1 MLVALLGLSPR
12 NECGAQRGPPFFKV
26 FTGLGSR
33 MLPFPRQSRVV
44 RSLCRLLVAF
54 TAASLSGS
62 VSESMAQDTPASPTA
77 IAGDLFQFPPE
88 TPDKILDAAM
98 ITRKLNRQDDSRMF
112 LRKLLDQQLDATEL
126 RALQQRHGSG
136 PFLEL
141 SGDRKLQPEGRE
153 LLLAINAAVKPQP
166 LSATQ
171 LQELI
176 QALTPPGEAATQAAV
191 TLVANG
197 NGSAAALLAADLST
211 PAGKVADQ
219 LLKRHT
225 REMRHGLMA
234 ELRLANPPARFR
246 IVQLLTGTAD
256 ANIALGLLRWQ
267 FDQESDAVTRQAVA
281 TAVER
286 LAKGN
291 LPAATAAEA
300 SELLTQRA
308 ADLLTSAAGRFTL
321 VRDPAAVLEQTGRDR
336 RAEFLSDAT
345 LYLTDAV
352 ALDVANSRAQSLLLV
367 AKCAVTD
374 PALAAAASVAGGQ
387 ALSDLSAALIAALE
401 IDEAHAGIELL
412 RGMKIGDYAA
422 LTAESRQA
430 VESALKT
437 AVNSPDP
444 RIRML
449 ACDVALNVAHPDISS
464 PAVKRTLTAVRE
476 GSLKPEAVVV
486 DSNDTSLGQLDEAL
500 EDAGFTVAASQ
511 TGQDGFDAA
520 ARQMNCE
527 LMLVDAESA
536 GWPLATTLANLRSD
550 VRTHNVPI
558 VVIGPARFA
567 ARVSR
572 LSEIHPGIWFLAEPV
587 GIETLVPKLDS
598 LLLPPGLL
606 SPADRGAMKQL
617 AGDQ

>member
-1 MLVALLGLSPR
+1 
-12 NECGAQRGPPFFKV
+12 
-26 FTGLGSR
+26 
-33 MLPFPRQSRVV
+33 
-44 RSLCRLLVAF
+44 
-54 TAASLSGS
+54 
-62 VSESMAQDTPASPTA
+62 
-77 IAGDLFQFPPE
+77 
-88 TPDKILDAAM
+88 
-98 ITRKLNRQDDSRMF
+98 
-112 LRKLLDQQLDATEL
+112 
-126 RALQQRHGSG
+126 
-136 PFLEL
+136 
-141 SGDRKLQPEGRE
+141 
-153 LLLAINAAVKPQP
+153 
-166 LSATQ
+166 
-171 LQELI
+171 
-176 QALTPPGEAATQAAV
+176 
-191 TLVANG
+191 
-197 NGSAAALLAADLST
+197 
-211 PAGKVADQ
+211 
-219 LLKRHT
+219 
-225 REMRHGLMA
+225 
-234 ELRLANPPARFR
+234 
-246 IVQLLTGTAD
+246 
-256 ANIALGLLRWQ
+256 
-267 FDQESDAVTRQAVA
+267 
-281 TAVER
+281 
-286 LAKGN
+286 
-291 LPAATAAEA
+291 
-300 SELLTQRA
+300 
-308 ADLLTSAAGRFTL
+308 
-321 VRDPAAVLEQTGRDR
+321 
-336 RAEFLSDAT
+336 
-345 LYLTDAV
+345 
-352 ALDVANSRAQSLLLV
+352 
-367 AKCAVTD
+367 
-374 PALAAAASVAGGQ
+374 
-387 ALSDLSAALIAALE
+387 
-401 IDEAHAGIELL
+401 
-412 RGMKIGDYAA
+412 MKIGDYAA